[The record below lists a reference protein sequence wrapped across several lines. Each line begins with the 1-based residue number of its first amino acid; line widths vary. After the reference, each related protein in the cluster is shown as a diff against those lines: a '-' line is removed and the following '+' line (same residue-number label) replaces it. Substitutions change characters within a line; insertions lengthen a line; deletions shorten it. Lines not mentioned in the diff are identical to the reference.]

1 MFSDGWNDILKKEDN
16 YSPLRRRYT
25 QSPSLPLFLLSTV
38 YHTLRDVSIP
48 PTPPTPSDPTKVRLV
63 CISDTHTHLLPPS
76 EVPEGDILIHA
87 GDLTNSGT
95 AEELGQTL
103 DWLRS
108 LPHPHKVFIAGNHD
122 TGLAHDDVRA
132 SLGVSRSGG
141 DLTYLDNEAVDIAVR
156 GRTVRLH
163 GSAWTPQHGNFAFQ
177 YPRSGE
183 LARELW
189 SGLEPGLDVLVT
201 HGPPRGH
208 VDGLGYGCDALLDAV
223 WRVKPRV
230 MVCGHIHG
238 GRGIERMEWDA
249 AQRMW
254 EGVAGKRNQVGWG
267 GMLIGVWLL
276 LRAWLG
282 GGSRDASLILNCA
295 IVGGRRD
302 QLVRKAAVLDI

>member
-1 MFSDGWNDILKKEDN
+1 MFSDGWNGILKKEDN
-16 YSPLRRRYT
+16 HSPLRRRYT
-25 QSPSLPLFLLSTV
+25 QSPSLPFFLLSTA

-48 PTPPTPSDPTKVRLV
+48 STPPTPSDPTKIRLV

-76 EVPEGDILIHA
+76 EVPAGDILIHA
-87 GDLTNSGT
+87 GDLTHSGT
-95 AEELGQTL
+95 AKELGQTL

-108 LPHPHKVFIAGNHD
+108 LPHPHKVFIGGNHD
-122 TGLAHDDVRA
+122 TGLAHDEVRA
-132 SLGVSRSGG
+132 SLGVSRGG
-141 DLTYLDNEAVDIAVR
+141 LTYLDNETVDIVVR

-177 YPRSGE
+177 YPRSGK

-189 SGLEPGLDVLVT
+189 TALEPGLDVLVT

-208 VDGLGYGCDALLDAV
+208 VDGPGGYGCDALLDAL

-230 MVCGHIHG
+230 MVCGHIHA
-238 GRGIERMEWDA
+238 GRGMERMEWDA

-254 EGVAGKRNQVGWG
+254 EGVVGKRNKVGWC
-267 GMLIGVWLL
+267 GMLVGVWQL

-282 GGSRDASLILNCA
+282 GGSRDNSLILNCA
-295 IVGGRRD
+295 IVGGARD